1 MGRKAKIKQRR
12 RAELEAQAELLVA
25 VASTTRS
32 APLAVALALSAAH
45 SVLDRWT
52 KTQRDPAPFTV
63 LNLVLHLLDQGAL
76 ECAQPWLGAPALED
90 ALDDLRDALRTV
102 PFGEPVQWA
111 GSICVLAGCAALAAD
126 QGDDAR
132 LSECAGAAVR
142 LAVDLLSKRE
152 LARLFAEIPDP
163 DPELEQDALCL
174 DALCPCLG
182 VPSPGVPSLDEVD
195 FDAIPLDAFHGLA
208 VRFGCGPGC

>member
-1 MGRKAKIKQRR
+1 
-12 RAELEAQAELLVA
+12 
-25 VASTTRS
+25 
-32 APLAVALALSAAH
+32 
-45 SVLDRWT
+45 
-52 KTQRDPAPFTV
+52 
-63 LNLVLHLLDQGAL
+63 LNLVLHFLDDGAL
-76 ECAQPWLGAPALED
+76 ERSQRDFLDDGALERSQRDFLDDGALERSQRHFLDDGALERSQRWLGAPTLED
-90 ALDDLRDALRTV
+90 ALGDLRRALRTV

-132 LSECAGAAVR
+132 LSKCSGAAVR

-163 DPELEQDALCL
+163 EPGLELDE
-174 DALCPCLG
+174 LCPCPCPDL
-182 VPSPGVPSLDEVD
+182 PSLDELD